1 MKLDYF
7 TIKRNKRN
15 SKRTDKATRKLKIYK
30 KPSFRG
36 KYVSC
41 SGWFCIEHNIHKCNC
56 WIWKLTHTEKDLK

>member
-30 KPSFRG
+30 KPSFL
-36 KYVSC
+36 YTS
-41 SGWFCIEHNIHKCNC
+41 F
-56 WIWKLTHTEKDLK
+56 